1 MSTINSNPINTTTP
15 HLMQKMQDQLAKADL
30 DKNGSLSK
38 DEIIASAP
46 KEATQDKIDKMF
58 ARLDVDAN
66 GEISTE
72 EQEAMWEQM
81 TERMG
86 SLSNETGFKGG
97 QEMNAANSRLRDT
110 LKQSIEEGSKPNSH
124 DNTLSNSLKDFTQR
138 YPRIDVQA

>member
-1 MSTINSNPINTTTP
+1 MSTINSTSINTTTP

-46 KEATQDKIDKMF
+46 KEVTQDKIDKMF
-58 ARLDVDAN
+58 ARLDIDAN

-97 QEMNAANSRLRDT
+97 QEMNAANNRLRDT

-138 YPRIDVQA
+138 HPRIDVQA